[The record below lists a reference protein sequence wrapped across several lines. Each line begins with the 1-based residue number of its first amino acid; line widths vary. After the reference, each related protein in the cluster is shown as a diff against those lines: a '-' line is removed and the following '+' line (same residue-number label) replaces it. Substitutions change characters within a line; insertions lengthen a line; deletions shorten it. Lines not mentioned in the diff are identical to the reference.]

1 MAIFLNKAFIVE
13 MTRREQSNLV
23 SHKCPKKVPN
33 TNKILNEPNKQN
45 SVLTWNESA
54 NLFWHN
60 TMPKDIKNCPQ
71 TLIAQAAPQLYRT
84 EPSKIYSIKVTC

>member
-1 MAIFLNKAFIVE
+1 MAIFLNKHFIVE

-71 TLIAQAAPQLYRT
+71 TLIALAAPQLYRT